1 MSIQGRGKY
10 VGKKRIE
17 IDQELDVSL
26 DTEIFYIIEEIKP
39 IEEEKKSFAEHPLLE
54 IAKLAKPA
62 GRSDL
67 SVRYHEVLGGL
78 IE

>member
-39 IEEEKKSFAEHPLLE
+39 IEEEKKSFEEHPLLE